1 MFPAILPFRPD
12 SAKAMLNYRVRNIEQ
27 AKVIAQSGGHQG
39 AR

>member
-12 SAKAMLNYRVRNIEQ
+12 AAKQMLNYRVRNMQQ
-27 AKVIAQSGGHQG
+27 AMGIAQSGGYQG

>member
-12 SAKAMLNYRVRNIEQ
+12 LAKRMLNYRVRNMPQ
-27 AKVIAQSGGHQG
+27 AMERAQEGGYQG